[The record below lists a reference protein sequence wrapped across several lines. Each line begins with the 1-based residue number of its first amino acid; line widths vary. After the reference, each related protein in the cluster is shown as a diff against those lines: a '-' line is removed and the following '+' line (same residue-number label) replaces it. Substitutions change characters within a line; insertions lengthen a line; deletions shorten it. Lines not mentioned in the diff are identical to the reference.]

1 MNMKKYREP
10 LICVQ
15 ATANEVIALN
25 AAIGRHTRYFS
36 QEHEVNRLL
45 AQFQR
50 RLIENLP
57 TVPLNT
63 APSTQEE
70 R

>member
-1 MNMKKYREP
+1 MKKYQEP

-15 ATANEVIALN
+15 ATPNEVIALN
-25 AAIGRHTRYFS
+25 AAIGRHTRYFWRE
-36 QEHEVNRLL
+36 QEVNRLL

-63 APSTQEE
+63 ASPTQGG